1 MHFQDFILDDI
12 SIKKLSKI
20 TYLQNKLI
28 IKAVKKNTIDTSS
41 SNRRTNFSKKNNL
54 NMPKKLMK

>member
-12 SIKKLSKI
+12 LIKKLSKI

-28 IKAVKKNTIDTSS
+28 IKAVKKNTIDTGS